1 MELES
6 FRVGL
11 TLTVFYIPGFITH
24 QEQTQLLNH
33 AVMSNDIA
41 IACAGHFA
49 RLHVKARRTH
59 ASIADLENEKQSHEK
74 KLEQFLRKASE
85 ERAAWWS
92 REHEKALNSYVP
104 FTCVDDTVNQCGKWT
119 HELLLHNSPPCS
131 RTVKTKTFELFTE
144 EDDEDFITPPPV
156 NDSKTK
162 TLVKPTNTQME
173 SSLISSVSSFEASY
187 LQLQSAHSPFV
198 EETVKAADR
207 ALVSNLQKLSDLKQR
222 IRASSELW
230 ERLQAEMD
238 GKDSRVLSLRKTLS
252 EAQKSNSKLSKRL
265 SENSSDVVL
274 SVRVYESMLPASYVH
289 PEVDYAEKGHY
300 RHVSSDPM
308 ELLERD
314 KDCAFSRFC
323 DDKYHELIYPNME
336 SSIFSNMD
344 QREAVLSSWRS
355 LSTFYESFLA
365 MASSVWTLQKLALSF
380 DPVVEIFQV
389 ESGVDFSIVFMEDVL
404 RRKQDKKLTTKPL
417 LKFHQVKLF
426 QWTSQ
431 QDPSKQTQCFTYR
444 ELATATNNFRLESMT
459 GHGGFGSVFK
469 GKLEFPPGQFKNVA
483 VKMLDTTG
491 HQGDKE
497 FLVEVLM
504 LSLLRHEH
512 LVTLFGYCAE
522 GEESSFKLIAK
533 RGKLDNLNPRNA

>member
-1 MELES
+1 MGQEEEGEGEGSIPIAVSGLIDSCHGVRELQGRS
-6 FRVGL
+6 
-11 TLTVFYIPGFITH
+11 YPYS
-24 QEQTQLLNH
+24 LLHSWFHHSPRANS
-33 AVMSNDIA
+33 APQS
-41 IACAGHFA
+41 C
-49 RLHVKARRTH
+49 RARRTH

-92 REHEKALNSYVP
+92 REHEK
-104 FTCVDDTVNQCGKWT
+104 QCGKWT

-131 RTVKTKTFELFTE
+131 RTKPSRLLTEL
-144 EDDEDFITPPPV
+144 
-156 NDSKTK
+156 SS
-162 TLVKPTNTQME
+162 PTSRN
-173 SSLISSVSSFEASY
+173 SLISSRF
-187 LQLQSAHSPFV
+187 
-198 EETVKAADR
+198 R
-207 ALVSNLQKLSDLKQR
+207 R

-274 SVRVYESMLPASYVH
+274 SVRVYESMLRDVMKAASYVH

-300 RHVSSDPM
+300 
-308 ELLERD
+308 
-314 KDCAFSRFC
+314 
-323 DDKYHELIYPNME
+323 
-336 SSIFSNMD
+336 SNMD

-404 RRKQDKKLTTKPL
+404 RRKQDKKLTVNLTRGKVVGFTVIQSQVYL
-417 LKFHQVKLF
+417 TSLKLKLF

>member
-1 MELES
+1 MGQEEEGEGEGS
-6 FRVGL
+6 IPIAVSGL
-11 TLTVFYIPGFITH
+11 IDSYCCFWVDRFL
-24 QEQTQLLNH
+24 

-207 ALVSNLQKLSDLKQR
+207 ALVSNLQKLSDLKQVQENQSKL
-222 IRASSELW
+222 RALGTVSN
-230 ERLQAEMD
+230 RLQAEMD

-274 SVRVYESMLPASYVH
+274 SVRVYESMLRDVMKAASYVH

-365 MASSVWTLQKLALSF
+365 MASS
-380 DPVVEIFQV
+380 
-389 ESGVDFSIVFMEDVL
+389 SGVDFSIVFMEDVL
-404 RRKQDKKLTTKPL
+404 RRKQDKKLTVNLTRGKVTKPL

>member
-1 MELES
+1 MFQKL
-6 FRVGL
+6 
-11 TLTVFYIPGFITH
+11 
-24 QEQTQLLNH
+24 
-33 AVMSNDIA
+33 AMS
-41 IACAGHFA
+41 
-49 RLHVKARRTH
+49 
-59 ASIADLENEKQSHEK
+59 
-74 KLEQFLRKASE
+74 
-85 ERAAWWS
+85 
-92 REHEKALNSYVP
+92 
-104 FTCVDDTVNQCGKWT
+104 
-119 HELLLHNSPPCS
+119 
-131 RTVKTKTFELFTE
+131 VKTKTFELFTE
-144 EDDEDFITPPPV
+144 EDDEDFITTPPV

-173 SSLISSVSSFEASY
+173 SSLISSVFATVSSFEASY
-187 LQLQSAHSPFV
+187 LQLQSAHFPFV

-207 ALVSNLQKLSDLKQR
+207 ALVSNLQKLSDLKQVQENQSKL
-222 IRASSELW
+222 RALGTVSN
-230 ERLQAEMD
+230 RLQAEMD

-274 SVRVYESMLPASYVH
+274 SVRVYESMLRDVMKAASYVH

-300 RHVSSDPM
+300 
-308 ELLERD
+308 
-314 KDCAFSRFC
+314 
-323 DDKYHELIYPNME
+323 
-336 SSIFSNMD
+336 SNMD
-344 QREAVLSSWRS
+344 EREAVLSSWRS

-404 RRKQDKKLTTKPL
+404 RRKQDKKLTVNLTRGKVVGFTVIQSQVYL
-417 LKFHQVKLF
+417 TSLKSNIARASLDSGTQ
-426 QWTSQ
+426 Q

-459 GHGGFGSVFK
+459 GHGGFGSAFK

-522 GEESSFKLIAK
+522 GEESSFMNTCAEGFRLL
-533 RGKLDNLNPRNA
+533 R